1 VGAVRKGSPVKVLG
15 DGDLDGVV
23 LEVSA
28 QAFSG
33 SARDK
38 IAAAGGSST
47 EL

>member
-1 VGAVRKGSPVKVLG
+1 VKVLG
-15 DGDLDGVV
+15 DGDHGGVV
-23 LEVSA
+23 LQVSA

-47 EL
+47 KL